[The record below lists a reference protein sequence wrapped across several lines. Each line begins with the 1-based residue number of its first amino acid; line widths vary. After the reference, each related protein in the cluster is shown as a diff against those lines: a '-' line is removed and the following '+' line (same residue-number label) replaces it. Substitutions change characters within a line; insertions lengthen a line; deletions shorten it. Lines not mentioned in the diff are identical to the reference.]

1 MALDIVSVISNVLQE
16 PINSFPANSQLDN
29 RVSSKMSKFQF
40 YALFGIPAGF
50 KLPLLPQESDGVD
63 EPRPPAEAGK

>member
-1 MALDIVSVISNVLQE
+1 MALDIISVISDMLQE
-16 PINSFPANSQLDN
+16 PINFLPIHSL
-29 RVSSKMSKFQF
+29 KTWFQF
-40 YALFGIPAGF
+40 YALFEIPAGF